1 MTGMLF
7 VRAERFLPRAAHMFS
22 VLMQSLPA
30 PTCNQHGRS
39 PRRIIQYTGGE
50 GAC

>member
-30 PTCNQHGRS
+30 PTGKPHGRL
-39 PRRIIQYTGGE
+39 PRCIIQDTGGK